1 MSFSPLKSQE
11 HFFDPASHSGFLEM
25 RLRNI
30 RRKLEEGQRRYS
42 RHKRCRDVEEMSSS
56 VQDEGDGSEIREFI
70 NLMKRL
76 RPSAENMS
84 SIKSAMQKT
93 FTWRR
98 SWISKHSPTMEEI
111 LQEYPRFLDIPT
123 LLDTEFGK
131 MHQGKGDLFLRR
143 WEASIMPKLK
153 AVAAREKG
161 DVASLVEGMEDQTD
175 DEKCYIYLQQAAVAS
190 SLAITQLIDF
200 VPAGSTIASLY
211 NASQDPAQSTQPQ
224 LVCIG
229 HLRGGSQQYV
239 IVGKSDKIAIPLDE
253 GLACAVDKLFK
264 LYWVCNLAYPA
275 PLSSVFSFVE
285 YIYNLPMST
294 NRRAKV
300 LELISKVKS
309 IN

>member
-1 MSFSPLKSQE
+1 
-11 HFFDPASHSGFLEM
+11 
-25 RLRNI
+25 
-30 RRKLEEGQRRYS
+30 
-42 RHKRCRDVEEMSSS
+42 
-56 VQDEGDGSEIREFI
+56 
-70 NLMKRL
+70 
-76 RPSAENMS
+76 
-84 SIKSAMQKT
+84 
-93 FTWRR
+93 
-98 SWISKHSPTMEEI
+98 MEEI

-175 DEKCYIYLQQAAVAS
+175 GIFVTFNFFNFSTKLFNMLMFTSLLPQPHPPRFLFADEKCYIMLVVLTHLLPPVAASRCSVKS
-190 SLAITQLIDF
+190 AITQLVDF

-211 NASQDPAQSTQPQ
+211 NTSQDPAQSTQPQ

-285 YIYNLPMST
+285 YIYDLPMST

>member
-123 LLDTEFGK
+123 LVGV
-131 MHQGKGDLFLRR
+131 FLY
-143 WEASIMPKLK
+143 PLLK
-153 AVAAREKG
+153 PEC
-161 DVASLVEGMEDQTD
+161 S
-175 DEKCYIYLQQAAVAS
+175 
-190 SLAITQLIDF
+190 
-200 VPAGSTIASLY
+200 
-211 NASQDPAQSTQPQ
+211 N
-224 LVCIG
+224 
-229 HLRGGSQQYV
+229 
-239 IVGKSDKIAIPLDE
+239 
-253 GLACAVDKLFK
+253 
-264 LYWVCNLAYPA
+264 
-275 PLSSVFSFVE
+275 
-285 YIYNLPMST
+285 
-294 NRRAKV
+294 
-300 LELISKVKS
+300 
-309 IN
+309 